1 MVKDYS
7 SQFKEVVT
15 NIENVDKET
24 NKVKSDE
31 KLANL
36 KKQVTS
42 LKNQKAYLEKQIQDK
57 ENK

>member
-31 KLANL
+31 KLAN
-36 KKQVTS
+36 KKTS
-42 LKNQKAYLEKQIQDK
+42 YFFK
-57 ENK
+57 ESKSLFRKTNTG